1 MEPTRYGIEGNAFVI
16 RDATIGDIP
25 DLCKLTYQQFK
36 RENLEAIGHTFSMA
50 TSYAKYESAIQ
61 SKFFEILV
69 AIVDCNLTG
78 DGKLAGY
85 YAGQYQPFPYNQNIP
100 CLVEGGWCV
109 DRMLEGRGIGWA
121 LIAEAEKR
129 ARANGVLHMAL
140 GTPMFEWNDKRKASY
155 NKRGFIEAEV
165 ICYKMLSAN
174 KQE

>member
-78 DGKLAGY
+78 AILWRAILTRAILSGANLTGATFAGADLTDATLAGCDFTG
-85 YAGQYQPFPYNQNIP
+85 ATLTGAKFSD
-100 CLVEGGWCV
+100 E
-109 DRMLEGRGIGWA
+109 
-121 LIAEAEKR
+121 
-129 ARANGVLHMAL
+129 
-140 GTPMFEWNDKRKASY
+140 
-155 NKRGFIEAEV
+155 
-165 ICYKMLSAN
+165 
-174 KQE
+174 